1 MKGPLN
7 KVKIQ
12 DQPKLAQH
20 DLALYK
26 WILVLMEEFPY
37 PDCPIVILLFFFF
50 FLNKMS
56 EFQMLHGL

>member
-50 FLNKMS
+50 FFKQN
-56 EFQMLHGL
+56 E